1 MVYSATWITE
11 RMWQEKCIGLT
22 RAAIAELGSA
32 HESALVDLTFGARG
46 CHCHPSLP
54 QYHGE
59 KPATVGGCHGGL
71 SVFNWTRNIL
81 SAKIGGR
88 PTAIKLAYCDVWVL
102 ASTPLTPETKT
113 AVDCVGPVKF
123 VVGPNAV
130 PSFLGALW
138 DYGEAEAINL
148 VNLLSRGRT
157 LPNWDSE
164 YREARYFTTCQREK
178 KRTIPQAGV

>member
-1 MVYSATWITE
+1 M
-11 RMWQEKCIGLT
+11 
-22 RAAIAELGSA
+22 
-32 HESALVDLTFGARG
+32 FG
-46 CHCHPSLP
+46 
-54 QYHGE
+54 
-59 KPATVGGCHGGL
+59 PA
-71 SVFNWTRNIL
+71 
-81 SAKIGGR
+81 IGGR

-123 VVGPNAV
+123 VVEPNAV
-130 PSFLGALW
+130 PSFLGTRATSTPSALW

-164 YREARYFTTCQREK
+164 YREARYFTTCSEK